1 MTDVKL
7 VPFGPEHIEEAVAL
21 SRETRWPHRRE
32 DWVLLLGISQGV
44 VALAA
49 GRVVGTALCT
59 PFDSSLAAINMII
72 VGEGQRGRGLGR
84 RLMQEVITIAG
95 DRTMRLTATE
105 DGRRLYQKLGFVAAG
120 QIVQHQ
126 GIANAMPVPQGVMWA
141 SRANHA
147 EITALDRQ
155 AFGADR
161 GALFAHILPRART
174 AMIRRQGRL
183 LGFAVCRA
191 FGHGY
196 VIGPMVAPGLEE
208 AKRLAATQIASHPDT
223 FLRVD
228 TDAESGL
235 GDWLVGRALLP
246 AGGGTVMY
254 RGRPPHTV
262 PNCPLIFA
270 LAAQALG

>member
-7 VPFGPEHIEEAVAL
+7 VAFGPEHIEEAAAL

-59 PFDSSLAAINMII
+59 PFDANLAAINMII

-84 RLMQEVITIAG
+84 RLMQAVMNIAG
-95 DRTMRLTATE
+95 DRTMRLVATE
-105 DGRRLYQKLGFVAAG
+105 DGRRLYQKLGFVADG

-126 GIANAMPVPQGVMWA
+126 GIANATPEPEGVMWA

-147 EITALDRQ
+147 EIAALDRQ

-161 GALFAHILPRART
+161 GALFAHILPLART
-174 AMIRRQGRL
+174 AMIRGQGRL
-183 LGFAVCRA
+183 LGFAVCRP

-196 VIGPMVAPGLEE
+196 VIGPMAALRLDD
-208 AKRLAATQIASHPDT
+208 AKQLAAAQIASHPNT

-228 TDAESGL
+228 VHAESGF
-235 GDWLVGRALLP
+235 GAWLAEQELRPVS
-246 AGGGTVMY
+246 GGTVMY
-254 RGRPPHTV
+254 RGRPPLTKSDSPHV
-262 PNCPLIFA
+262 FA
-270 LAAQALG
+270 LASQALG